1 MHLGRRFLCG
11 GRASRFCYWLGSL
24 SEGPSYRLSDAVN
37 RLSLSFCP
45 RFRLLRS
52 TSRLCSRCSLSIA
65 TSDLHITALLLNVS
79 VDRRGG
85 GDLLG

>member
-1 MHLGRRFLCG
+1 MHLGRRLFRG
-11 GRASRFCYWLGSL
+11 SGASRFCYWLSSL
-24 SEGPSYRLSDAVN
+24 SEGPSDRLSDAVN
-37 RLSLSFCP
+37 CLSLSFCP
-45 RFRLLRS
+45 RLHPLLT